1 MADNKSSVRSDV
13 TRVLDAAAAG
23 DRQAAAEL
31 LSLVYNELRKFT
43 AAGGAAGVPGEGVTC
58 RPEIRKNVIFRVFQS
73 SLDVVTLL

>member
-1 MADNKSSVRSDV
+1 MADKKSSVRSDV

-31 LSLVYNELRKFT
+31 LSLVYNELRKF
-43 AAGGAAGVPGEGVTC
+43 AATRLAAQAPGEGVTC